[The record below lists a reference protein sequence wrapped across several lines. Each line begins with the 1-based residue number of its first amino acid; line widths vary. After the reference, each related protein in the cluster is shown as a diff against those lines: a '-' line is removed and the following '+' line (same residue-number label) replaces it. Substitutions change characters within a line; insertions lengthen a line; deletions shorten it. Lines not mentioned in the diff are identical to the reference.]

1 MLLNGTVNTLDLAS
15 SYWSLRGKDVYK
27 HPSDWEGEW
36 IYSAIKSGLYIVFTV
51 KKIDLMPTLITLLSV
66 PVL

>member
-36 IYSAIKSGLYIVFTV
+36 IFSAIKSGVYTAYYLFYFLYYV
-51 KKIDLMPTLITLLSV
+51 
-66 PVL
+66 

>member
-36 IYSAIKSGLYIVFTV
+36 IYSAIKSGVYTDCI
-51 KKIDLMPTLITLLSV
+51 IYLIFSIMW
-66 PVL
+66 

>member
-36 IYSAIKSGLYIVFTV
+36 IYSAIKSGIVHNIISF
-51 KKIDLMPTLITLLSV
+51 LTLTAGF
-66 PVL
+66 

>member
-36 IYSAIKSGLYIVFTV
+36 IYSAIKSGIIIIIYSIFSILQYTV
-51 KKIDLMPTLITLLSV
+51 STSMDY
-66 PVL
+66 

>member
-1 MLLNGTVNTLDLAS
+1 MLLNGTINTLDLAS

-36 IYSAIKSGLYIVFTV
+36 IYSAIKSGVYTV
-51 KKIDLMPTLITLLSV
+51 LFILFSLLCVVQFLLVWISN
-66 PVL
+66 